1 MSELKSDDLF
11 GSDPSSSSDNDN
23 DSDHHT
29 TRTAKKPRLA
39 ARRAQFSDD
48 DNDDDDSGNEQRQ
61 PEADVPDG
69 STDELPPTSQRGD
82 GGRSWSRSRSPSA
95 DNGAA
100 SASAGNSRAESV
112 GGDDDDAAA
121 RHAVNDLFGGDDSS
135 EEEEREQRPI
145 APKPPPRER
154 PVIKQSVSVPN
165 IPRFSEG
172 SDEIFVTRLPNWM
185 GVDHRPFEEDH
196 WDPSDELQGDPA
208 IGSHITLENTIRWR
222 IVRDANGQERRESN
236 ARFVKWSD
244 GSTSLI
250 LGGEVFDATYA
261 MAAQHQ
267 YIVAQVPEAGIF
279 QTQNATPRNMTFKPQ
294 SSRTSAVHRKIKAH
308 QATIQNTGFGTKLIV
323 TMNDPEKQREKIEK
337 AELENM
343 RARRRMDAKRRNKSS
358 GSRKLNAQDL
368 DGDSDDDAIT
378 YARGNTNIRRAL
390 DTYEKDFVD
399 DDEEEEEEDDDDD
412 DEDAEEEE
420 RIERERRDR
429 IMRAK
434 QRDSVDKRSSDD
446 KRRRQKAEAVASSP
460 PPLSPPPSARGRRR
474 RPSDAMDVDGPP
486 SSPPRGGGNENE
498 GAVDEEDRIE
508 VKRVKKKRH
517 IVSSSDED

>member
-1 MSELKSDDLF
+1 MSENNDTNDNLF
-11 GSDPSSSSDNDN
+11 GSDPSSDD
-23 DSDHHT
+23 DSDTNARRT
-29 TRTAKKPRLA
+29 TTKPRLA

-48 DNDDDDSGNEQRQ
+48 SDDDGSGNEQRK
-61 PEADVPDG
+61 PEPAYD
-69 STDELPPTSQRGD
+69 STDDLPSQNQRD
-82 GGRSWSRSRSPSA
+82 DAADADNHSSRALDNSRSPSRDA
-95 DNGAA
+95 L
-100 SASAGNSRAESV
+100 SASAANSRAESV
-112 GGDDDDAAA
+112 GDGDRDREDAAA
-121 RHAVNDLFGGDDSS
+121 LNAENDLFGGDESS
-135 EEEEREQRPI
+135 DEERQPRPI
-145 APKPPPRER
+145 APKPPRRER
-154 PVIKQSVSVPN
+154 PVIKQRLVVPN
-165 IPRFSEG
+165 IPRFSHG

-185 GVDHRPFEEDH
+185 GVDHRPFDEDH
-196 WDPSDELQGDPA
+196 WDASDEIPADPT
-208 IGSHITLENTIRWR
+208 IGAHITLENTIRWR
-222 IVRDANGQERRESN
+222 TVRDSNGQERRESN
-236 ARFVKWSD
+236 TRFVKWSD

-250 LGGEVFDATYA
+250 LGGEVFDATYTL
-261 MAAQHQ
+261 AAQHQ

-308 QATIQNTGFGTKLIV
+308 QATLQNTAFQTKLIV

-399 DDEEEEEEDDDDD
+399 DDEEDDNFDEDDD
-412 DEDAEEEE
+412 DEDDEEEE
-420 RIERERRDR
+420 RRERERRDR

-434 QRDSVDKRSSDD
+434 RQSEDTKHS
-446 KRRRQKAEAVASSP
+446 RRKEASPPPRASSP
-460 PPLSPPPSARGRRR
+460 P
-474 RPSDAMDVDGPP
+474 SDHMDVDGAAP
-486 SSPPRGGGNENE
+486 GGESKKKKNELE
-498 GAVDEEDRIE
+498 EDVEDRIE

-517 IVSSSDED
+517 IVSSSEEDE

>member
-1 MSELKSDDLF
+1 MSENNDNNDTNDNLF
-11 GSDPSSSSDNDN
+11 GSDPSSDD
-23 DSDHHT
+23 DSDTNARRT
-29 TRTAKKPRLA
+29 TTKPRLA

-48 DNDDDDSGNEQRQ
+48 SDDDGSGNEQRK
-61 PEADVPDG
+61 PEPAYD
-69 STDELPPTSQRGD
+69 STDDLPSQSQRGD
-82 GGRSWSRSRSPSA
+82 DADADNDSARALDNSRSPSRDA
-95 DNGAA
+95 L
-100 SASAGNSRAESV
+100 SASAANSRAESV
-112 GGDDDDAAA
+112 GDGDRDRENAAA
-121 RHAVNDLFGGDDSS
+121 LNAENDLFGGDESS
-135 EEEEREQRPI
+135 DEERQPRPI
-145 APKPPPRER
+145 APKPPRRER
-154 PVIKQSVSVPN
+154 PVIKQRLVVPN
-165 IPRFSEG
+165 IPRFSQG

-185 GVDHRPFEEDH
+185 GVDHRPFDEDH
-196 WDPSDELQGDPA
+196 WDASDEIPADPT
-208 IGSHITLENTIRWR
+208 IGAHITLENTIRWR
-222 IVRDANGQERRESN
+222 TVRDSNGQERRESN
-236 ARFVKWSD
+236 TRFVKWSD

-250 LGGEVFDATYA
+250 LGGEVFDATYTL
-261 MAAQHQ
+261 AAQHQ

-308 QATIQNTGFGTKLIV
+308 QATLQNTAFQTKLIV

-399 DDEEEEEEDDDDD
+399 DDEEDDNFDEDDD
-412 DEDAEEEE
+412 DEDDEEEE
-420 RIERERRDR
+420 RRERERRDR

-434 QRDSVDKRSSDD
+434 RQGEDTKHS
-446 KRRRQKAEAVASSP
+446 RRKAEASPPPRASSP
-460 PPLSPPPSARGRRR
+460 P
-474 RPSDAMDVDGPP
+474 SDHMDVDGAAPVGE
-486 SSPPRGGGNENE
+486 SKKKKNELQE
-498 GAVDEEDRIE
+498 DVEDRIE

-517 IVSSSDED
+517 IVSSSEEDE